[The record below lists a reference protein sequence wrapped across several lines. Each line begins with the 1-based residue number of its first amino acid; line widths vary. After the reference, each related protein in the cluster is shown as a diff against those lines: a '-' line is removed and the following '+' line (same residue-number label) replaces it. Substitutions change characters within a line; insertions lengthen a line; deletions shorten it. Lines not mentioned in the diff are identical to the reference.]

1 MIDALLKSLPALIG
15 LIQTFL
21 AWSIERGK
29 IEQGRLVA
37 IAQAAQALDKTLAIA
52 AAALQKADEAHA
64 KDATDGA
71 FDQQFRRD

>member
-1 MIDALLKSLPALIG
+1 MIDAILKSLPALIS
-15 LIQTFL
+15 LIHTFM

-37 IAQAAQALDKTLAIA
+37 IAEAAQSLNKTLAKA
-52 AAALQKADEAHA
+52 AAAEQEADEAHA

-71 FDQQFRRD
+71 FDKEFRRD